1 MLKKMSAFNGTFFS
15 FRMKEDFVNL
25 VLTFDGTPQK
35 TPKKK
40 QNQKNKKKTKKK
52 KNKKKQ
58 KKKQKKMTQQIE
70 NH

>member
-40 QNQKNKKKTKKK
+40 QKQKNKKKTKKK
-52 KNKKKQ
+52 KQEKTKKKT
-58 KKKQKKMTQQIE
+58 KKNDTAD
-70 NH
+70 

>member
-40 QNQKNKKKTKKK
+40 QKQKKKKKTKKK
-52 KNKKKQ
+52 KQEKTKKKNKKKND
-58 KKKQKKMTQQIE
+58 TAD
-70 NH
+70 

>member
-40 QNQKNKKKTKKK
+40 QKQKNKKKTKKK
-52 KNKKKQ
+52 KTTKNKKKN
-58 KKKQKKMTQQIE
+58 KKK
-70 NH
+70 

>member
-40 QNQKNKKKTKKK
+40 QKQKNKKKTKKK
-52 KNKKKQ
+52 KKRKNKKKN
-58 KKKQKKMTQQIE
+58 KKKL
-70 NH
+70 NRR